1 MTLRRRLGNLSDR
14 IDGVATSSAAR
25 VSFSRRVVCRIFWSK
40 KKENNLEWNEF
51 PMHAVEHFP
60 ESRFYCQNKKEQKK
74 DGGSFPRGLIDFYRV
89 LPIVTEF
96 RRSTVST
103 QKISDTAVL
112 LIAAFFMSIF
122 CCRIFCSGRTT
133 GDGRRRRRDAG
144 APAPPRRLNRP
155 RNAVAAAVCRR
166 WSPIAAGSGP
176 RYRIFFFPRHRTRP
190 HRRDPV
196 RKNQKRRHFYFTE
209 CFFCFF
215 FFLKKKGGG

>member
-1 MTLRRRLGNLSDR
+1 MASRRRAPLAFLL
-14 IDGVATSSAAR
+14 VAALFAEFFGPKKKRTIWNGTNFPCTR
-25 VSFSRRVVCRIFWSK
+25 LNTFLRVVFIVKTK
-40 KKENNLEWNEF
+40 K
-51 PMHAVEHFP
+51 
-60 ESRFYCQNKKEQKK
+60 NKKK

-122 CCRIFCSGRTT
+122 CCRIFCPGRTT

-209 CFFCFF
+209 CFFLFLFF
-215 FFLKKKGGG
+215 FKKKGGGQIKS